1 MLCSY
6 LIIYLVFI
14 HFLSLNFK
22 MADEDLNLNED
33 QLLDNLEDVN
43 GENDLLNEVSLC
55 GANFSISEETFFHA
69 YGESA

>member
-1 MLCSY
+1 
-6 LIIYLVFI
+6 
-14 HFLSLNFK
+14 